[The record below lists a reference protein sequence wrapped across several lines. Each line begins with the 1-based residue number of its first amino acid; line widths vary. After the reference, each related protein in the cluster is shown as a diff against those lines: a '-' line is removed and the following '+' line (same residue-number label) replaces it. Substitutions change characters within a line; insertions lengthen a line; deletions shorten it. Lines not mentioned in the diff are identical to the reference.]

1 VDGRARGVDLGA
13 GDQQHA
19 RIVVQALHGGSI
31 IAQAILDAPDRLE
44 QRRGVGLAA
53 TPGMFVKECAAA
65 WASGCLIASAN
76 GSFAMCN
83 P

>member
-1 VDGRARGVDLGA
+1 
-13 GDQQHA
+13 
-19 RIVVQALHGGSI
+19 
-31 IAQAILDAPDRLE
+31 
-44 QRRGVGLAA
+44 
-53 TPGMFVKECAAA
+53 MFVKECAAA